1 MKSKKPSHNKTPYD
15 KLNNERIIWLPPPPT
30 NEKTGQLP
38 PQNMS
43 QGSKALHDNI
53 PNTSMAVDLPAMNTT
68 TNPGNDS
75 SPFPHQPLTDTQP
88 VRVNVAAEQP
98 AGQPSGILSN
108 TMH

>member
-30 NEKTGQLP
+30 NEKT
-38 PQNMS
+38 
-43 QGSKALHDNI
+43 
-53 PNTSMAVDLPAMNTT
+53 DLPAMNTT

-75 SPFPHQPLTDTQP
+75 SPSPHQPLTDTQP

-108 TMH
+108 TIH